1 MCTVSVEKVT
11 YIKRFFL
18 FVFFCL
24 TLFHVQW
31 LLALHALYIHIH
43 MYIPS
48 YGAYRLLFFPLL
60 LFVQPNLLGIFI
72 CQGIYKASSD
82 RRHEWSKIHFAEWV
96 WDLSGWDFRGFNIVA
111 QIISLL
117 TLLSLLSDSHSQR
130 FMQYL
135 ASSNSTFNLSSF
147 LDKGTVQGI
156 RLQPCWTSLT
166 SFHIKAHQRFDR
178 LERVYKL

>member
-24 TLFHVQW
+24 TRFHVQW
-31 LLALHALYIHIH
+31 LLALHALYIHIF
-43 MYIPS
+43 I
-48 YGAYRLLFFPLL
+48 FPLTELIVFCFSLL
-60 LFVQPNLLGIFI
+60 LFVQSNLLGIFI